1 MTDRTDGVATYTGEL
16 LLLYSGR
23 TDGKRKM
30 LQSGCLSGRF
40 SLLHRFSGASS
51 VIRVAMVAA
60 IYLDVGRLV
69 WPVGVGLVWSLLEQC
84 AGRGRL
90 QWNSTRGEYESWRTS
105 TLQRWYWSTKNC
117 FVGRV
122 RSAYWDDVFP
132 GSMAGVVYE
141 LWMKIQ
147 YSTEMGWT
155 SNGSVCRGRRGC
167 GRMAE
172 EGAGDDGYVKLN
184 STLSLLNMHGIWGSY
199 IPRNKFAARG
209 VSNRKGDFTSEVNK
223 VEVANLNDHFKR
235 KSLILS
241 FLCTLFSHS
250 SFPLAW
256 SLFIASSCKW
266 PPSRYNG
273 GHCRLKPGCCGF

>member
-51 VIRVAMVAA
+51 AIRVAMVAT

-69 WPVGVGLVWSLLEQC
+69 WPVRVGLVWSLLEQC

-90 QWNSTRGEYESWRTS
+90 QWNSTRGEYEYSRTS
-105 TLQRWYWSTKNC
+105 TLQRWCWSTKNC

-199 IPRNKFAARG
+199 IPRNKFAARR
-209 VSNRKGDFTSEVNK
+209 VSNRKGAWGEEKWIRWRWLIWMIILRGK
-223 VEVANLNDHFKR
+223 V
-235 KSLILS
+235 
-241 FLCTLFSHS
+241 
-250 SFPLAW
+250 
-256 SLFIASSCKW
+256 
-266 PPSRYNG
+266 
-273 GHCRLKPGCCGF
+273 